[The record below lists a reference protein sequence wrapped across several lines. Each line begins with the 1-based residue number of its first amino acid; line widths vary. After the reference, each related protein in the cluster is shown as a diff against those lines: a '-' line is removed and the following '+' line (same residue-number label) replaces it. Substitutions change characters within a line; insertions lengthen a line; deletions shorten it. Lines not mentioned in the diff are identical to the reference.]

1 MTLPADYVE
10 RVYAGVLGKLI
21 GVYLGRPIEGW
32 PHERIVELVG
42 EVDHY
47 LHAERN
53 VPLVVTDDDVS
64 GTFIFLRAMPDRGN
78 DPNLTPAQIGETW
91 LNYLIEKRTILWW
104 GGIGNST
111 EHTAYLRLKHGVPAP
126 LSGSIALNGKTI
138 AEQIGAQ
145 IFIDG
150 WGMIC
155 PADPERAADFARR
168 AASVSHD
175 GEAILGAQVIAAM
188 EAQAFVEPDLN
199 RLLDTALGLI
209 PADSTIARVIHD
221 VREWHAADPADWRRS
236 RERIAGRY
244 GYDKFGGAC
253 HMVPNHALVIHAL
266 LHGDDDF
273 SASQMIVNT
282 CGWDTDC
289 NAANVGCLMGI
300 KNGVAGIDRTTTG
313 YDWRGPVADRLYL
326 ATADGGQ
333 AISDAVRE
341 AYTVVNIARDL
352 AGEPPLA
359 PKDGARFHFEAPGS
373 LQGFRAEGSGTL
385 ANASGASRAGT
396 RTLALAFD
404 GDARAVTPTF
414 IPEEA
419 IAMRGYTLL
428 ASPTL
433 YPGQELRA
441 AFVGDPGNAGDVGVR
456 PVIRWYGPDD
466 TLRTLA
472 GPAVALAPGMADE
485 VLWTIPDLGGCP
497 VAEAG
502 FEATAPG
509 AATVHLDALDWSGT
523 PTVAL
528 RRPDGAPG
536 PARFD
541 WDSPA
546 PAMLW
551 RRAWVDGVD
560 QWEFR
565 WPQTYRIVQN
575 EGTGLISQ
583 GTADW
588 RDARAEATIEL
599 PLAKEG
605 GLALRVGGLRRW
617 YALLLG
623 ADGTARLVK
632 SADGRTTLAE
642 APFTTVPE
650 TPYRLALE
658 VVGSTL
664 RGSVDDALVLEATD
678 DDAPLTG
685 GGVALVVTEGC
696 LISDEVRVVPAG

>member
-47 LHAERN
+47 LHTERN

-352 AGEPPLA
+352 AGDAPLA
-359 PKDGARFHFEAPGS
+359 PKGGARFHFEAPGS
-373 LQGFRAEGSGTL
+373 VQGFRAEGSGTL
-385 ANASGASRAGT
+385 ANAAGASRA
-396 RTLALAFD
+396 
-404 GDARAVTPTF
+404 
-414 IPEEA
+414 
-419 IAMRGYTLL
+419 
-428 ASPTL
+428 
-433 YPGQELRA
+433 
-441 AFVGDPGNAGDVGVR
+441 
-456 PVIRWYGPDD
+456 
-466 TLRTLA
+466 
-472 GPAVALAPGMADE
+472 
-485 VLWTIPDLGGCP
+485 
-497 VAEAG
+497 
-502 FEATAPG
+502 
-509 AATVHLDALDWSGT
+509 
-523 PTVAL
+523 
-528 RRPDGAPG
+528 
-536 PARFD
+536 
-541 WDSPA
+541 
-546 PAMLW
+546 
-551 RRAWVDGVD
+551 
-560 QWEFR
+560 
-565 WPQTYRIVQN
+565 
-575 EGTGLISQ
+575 
-583 GTADW
+583 
-588 RDARAEATIEL
+588 
-599 PLAKEG
+599 
-605 GLALRVGGLRRW
+605 
-617 YALLLG
+617 
-623 ADGTARLVK
+623 
-632 SADGRTTLAE
+632 TT
-642 APFTTVPE
+642 
-650 TPYRLALE
+650 
-658 VVGSTL
+658 
-664 RGSVDDALVLEATD
+664 
-678 DDAPLTG
+678 
-685 GGVALVVTEGC
+685 C
-696 LISDEVRVVPAG
+696 